1 MSEKNRK
8 NNKELFV
15 FKVSFMML
23 LMFQKT
29 IALHHCEVG
38 EDSPV
43 RAGQAKSGQFWT
55 GTDRLELKVSLFIL
69 KNVVRSESIS
79 VWAYF
84 HLGLAYHEYLE

>member
-8 NNKELFV
+8 NNKELSV

-43 RAGQAKSGQFWT
+43 RAGQAREVRT
-55 GTDRLELKVSLFIL
+55 ILDRD
-69 KNVVRSESIS
+69 R
-79 VWAYF
+79 
-84 HLGLAYHEYLE
+84 